1 MVANKTSRFA
11 FDWWIIQK
19 RFVYLVIAIFLLC
32 ASAAG
37 AALYVW
43 KYGNPFKNVAVVNY
57 PPGARFV
64 SFDGDVRVIRSAT
77 REMIPANGDTELYPG
92 DTVQTQANG
101 RARIGLADGST
112 LLVKPNSTIIIRDNA
127 RADDGKKTNVHV
139 KVDSGQL
146 SVRTEQQAD
155 GTTNVVETPKTKN
168 TMGGE
173 TSASFGVNAEGTE
186 EIRVATGVIET
197 TNQAGDKAS
206 IKGGEYVSV
215 NNSGRISPAQ
225 KLLDVPQPAK
235 PHDLEQV
242 PVGPNGAASVEL
254 KWQRPQSGTPSYYRV
269 EVATSPFFVADGKVI
284 ERDQLV
290 ATEFGASDLRPGVYF
305 WRVRATA
312 ASGQISDW
320 SDPLKFMVT
329 SRGTGSQVAVSDLST
344 ELLGGN
350 IYLIRGKAEPG
361 TTIRVSGREASAAH
375 DGAFQIQ
382 VTAGNTTR
390 ELTLEAKDS
399 QGNSSQY
406 KVSLSARAGRGR
418 T

>member
-1 MVANKTSRFA
+1 
-11 FDWWIIQK
+11 
-19 RFVYLVIAIFLLC
+19 
-32 ASAAG
+32 
-37 AALYVW
+37 
-43 KYGNPFKNVAVVNY
+43 
-57 PPGARFV
+57 
-64 SFDGDVRVIRSAT
+64 
-77 REMIPANGDTELYPG
+77 
-92 DTVQTQANG
+92 
-101 RARIGLADGST
+101 
-112 LLVKPNSTIIIRDNA
+112 
-127 RADDGKKTNVHV
+127 
-139 KVDSGQL
+139 
-146 SVRTEQQAD
+146 
-155 GTTNVVETPKTKN
+155 
-168 TMGGE
+168 
-173 TSASFGVNAEGTE
+173 
-186 EIRVATGVIET
+186 
-197 TNQAGDKAS
+197 
-206 IKGGEYVSV
+206 
-215 NNSGRISPAQ
+215 
-225 KLLDVPQPAK
+225 LLDVPQPAK